1 MAHEPCL
8 EAPSAGCVPDR
19 GDGDQCP
26 GEHRSDG
33 RGDDGEV
40 QRVGGQRTRES
51 GGEHHDAVGG
61 EPDPDGCRDQRDE
74 PAEQRQAE
82 PGRPD
87 EEHGDGGESGRD
99 RGGTEQVPGE
109 GDDVEAAEGDAEPHG
124 ERGATGCGDSDAV
137 AASPEEQDHREQDA
151 GKAEPQRS
159 DRRRGRA
166 ERAGGEA
173 GHLAV
178 AEGVE
183 TWGEEPGES
192 EPRDGRRGDEGCRR
206 DRAWRTDGVARDR
219 RPPSIVGP
227 SLVMS
232 TA

>member
-1 MAHEPCL
+1 MTARFSASAASAP
-8 EAPSAGCVPDR
+8 ANPVANTTTPSAV
-19 GDGDQCP
+19 
-26 GEHRSDG
+26 S
-33 RGDDGEV
+33 
-40 QRVGGQRTRES
+40 RE
-51 GGEHHDAVGG
+51 
-61 EPDPDGCRDQRDE
+61 PDGCRDQRDE

-166 ERAGGEA
+166 ERA
-173 GHLAV
+173 
-178 AEGVE
+178 
-183 TWGEEPGES
+183 
-192 EPRDGRRGDEGCRR
+192 
-206 DRAWRTDGVARDR
+206 
-219 RPPSIVGP
+219 
-227 SLVMS
+227 
-232 TA
+232 